1 MSPLQT
7 LRVAIRAILRNKLRS
22 LLTALGII
30 VGVGVLI
37 AISAVGEGAKQNV
50 SDKFASMGSN
60 LLIVLSG
67 SASTGGSRGGSGSMP
82 TLTWDD
88 LQAIQNECSAVRRAA
103 PALRT
108 RVSVVSDEQN
118 WSTEVQGTTPDF
130 FIIREWQTT
139 SGVIFTQADTD
150 DGTKIAMLGRT
161 VADKIFPGMADP
173 SGATIRIKNIP
184 FLVGGILAKKGQNP
198 MGQDYDDVVVVPLKA
213 YQRFIAGGFNA
224 YINGAILVNSY
235 SPEATARASTQVSRL
250 LRDRHRLVDGLDDDF
265 SVRNLTEMVQAQVE
279 GVETVAMLLWITA
292 AVSLLVGGIG
302 IMNIMLVSVTE
313 RTREIGLRMA
323 VGATPGQILIQF
335 MTEALT
341 LAVVGGGLGIAMG
354 VGSAMVLAWWLGWS
368 VLIRPEIT
376 LLAFGV
382 SAGVGLVFG
391 IYPAYRASRL
401 DPIDALRYE

>member
-1 MSPLQT
+1 MSPFQT

-37 AISAVGEGAKQNV
+37 AISAVGEGAKQKV
-50 SDKFASMGSN
+50 SETFASMGSN
-60 LLIVLSG
+60 LLIVMSG
-67 SASTGGSRGGSGSMP
+67 STTTGGSRGGFGTMP

-88 LQAIQNECSAVRRAA
+88 LRAIQNECTAVRRAA
-103 PALRT
+103 PVLRQ

-118 WSTEVQGTTPDF
+118 WSTDVQGTTPDF
-130 FIIREWQTT
+130 FAIREWSIA
-139 SGVIFTQADTD
+139 SGTLFTLADSEG
-150 DGTKIAMLGRT
+150 GTKVVILGRT
-161 VADKIFPGMADP
+161 VADRLFPGVADP
-173 SGATIRIKNIP
+173 VGATVRIKNIP
-184 FLVGGILAKKGQNP
+184 FQVGGVLATKGQNP
-198 MGQDYDDVVVVPLKA
+198 MGQDYDDVVMVPLKA
-213 YQRFIAGGFNA
+213 FQRFIAGGFNA
-224 YINGAILVNSY
+224 YLSGVIFVNSY
-235 SPEATARASTQVSRL
+235 SPETTIRASEQVRRL
-250 LRDRHRLVDGLDDDF
+250 LRERHRLADGVDDDF
-265 SVRNLTEMVQAQVE
+265 SLRNLTEIAESQAQ
-279 GVETVAMLLWITA
+279 GVETIALLLRITA

-302 IMNIMLVSVTE
+302 IMNIMLVSVTV

-341 LAVVGGGLGIAMG
+341 LSVVGGVIGIALG
-354 VGSAMVLAWWLGWS
+354 VGSTLLIARFTGWTP
-368 VLIRPEIT
+368 LIRPEIT
-376 LLAFGV
+376 FIAVGV